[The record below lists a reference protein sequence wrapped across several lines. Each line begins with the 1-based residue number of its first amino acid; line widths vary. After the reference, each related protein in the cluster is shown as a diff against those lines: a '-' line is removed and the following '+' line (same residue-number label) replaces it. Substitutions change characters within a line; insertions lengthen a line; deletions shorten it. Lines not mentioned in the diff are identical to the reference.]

1 MSWINY
7 GLFAC
12 TLPLAMA
19 GGSAGLA
26 FEQWLFVSAIFCAV
40 AIAICYIVYTV
51 AVEPFFLSHNYL
63 IEKTKNEKRRKNIR
77 RMSKIAV
84 WVIGI
89 ALCLGVGIFILN
101 MLGYRK
107 FLVSEIYTDVN
118 AFIERMQGD
127 YDQWFE
133 EGYGD
138 LQAGEEYE
146 SYKKWGVVYTDEGE
160 MLTYYYQES
169 LYDDVDFSSGK
180 KLPVEI
186 VTKQAYYDAWET
198 LYTIQDV
205 LYFSILADVAIGCIV
220 YVITTV
226 KDSRK
231 NR

>member
-1 MSWINY
+1 
-7 GLFAC
+7 
-12 TLPLAMA
+12 
-19 GGSAGLA
+19 
-26 FEQWLFVSAIFCAV
+26 
-40 AIAICYIVYTV
+40 
-51 AVEPFFLSHNYL
+51 
-63 IEKTKNEKRRKNIR
+63 
-77 RMSKIAV
+77 MSKIAV

-89 ALCLGVGIFILN
+89 ALCLGAGIFTLN

-169 LYDDVDFSSGK
+169 LYEDVDFSSGK